1 MAKSPTPPDA
11 DLPRAEED
19 LMAVVEATDPHN
31 PDLVP
36 DPVTPQTPPPAEA
49 PVAPPPPDARPAQGG
64 ALRPFLGMVLGGVV
78 AAGAGFG
85 LARALPDLLP
95 LAPTAD
101 GQPADAR
108 LAEQAAEIAILRDQ
122 IAALS
127 AAPAADPALADRLTA
142 LESREDPA
150 PRLAALEDR
159 LAALESAPLAD
170 GSPALATRLNALQAE
185 IAALRTTGGQVPED
199 VLAAAEQAEARLKQA
214 EARAAELMQQAKA
227 ASDQATRA
235 AALDRIRAALD
246 SGAPY
251 AGALPALQGAEV
263 PAVLADHAQTGLPT
277 LPQLRASFPD
287 AARAA
292 LESALRANMGESW
305 TDRVSS
311 FLRSQTGLRSL
322 TPRDGDDP
330 DAVLSRAE
338 AALAQGR
345 LADALAELDALPDA
359 AKPAL
364 KDWAATATLRLSAE
378 SAVAALATQ

>member
-1 MAKSPTPPDA
+1 
-11 DLPRAEED
+11 
-19 LMAVVEATDPHN
+19 
-31 PDLVP
+31 
-36 DPVTPQTPPPAEA
+36 
-49 PVAPPPPDARPAQGG
+49 
-64 ALRPFLGMVLGGVV
+64 
-78 AAGAGFG
+78 
-85 LARALPDLLP
+85 LP

-159 LAALESAPLAD
+159 LAALESAPLAN

-251 AGALPALQGAEV
+251 AGALPALQGAEVPAV